1 MCGLFNNLVAWSC
14 LISDFVFITWSLFTV
29 LIYCLLLTFLYSLI
43 IYGNNNMLIISYM
56 HISNIDSERGC
67 VEGSGIIVLTVSFLL
82 HYIVDNHI
90 IGFHYCPKLI
100 SSVT

>member
-43 IYGNNNMLIISYM
+43 IYGNNGILIISYM
-56 HISNIDSERGC
+56 HISNIIET
-67 VEGSGIIVLTVSFLL
+67 VNVVVLKEVVL
-82 HYIVDNHI
+82 
-90 IGFHYCPKLI
+90 
-100 SSVT
+100 